1 MACDLSCPYP
11 LRRLRSLGQEP
22 TGANRWSLPGRMTE
36 LDVPRPILVDVNR
49 IRDDFN
55 IVRVVS
61 DKIGQDRA
69 DEGLHTAA
77 EVRTRLVV
85 SASVQTIIPY
95 LETMITGISTDL
107 QYWKNSLKPES
118 SLISAGWLRKKLICE
133 ACGRYAYY
141 LSALFCTPRTY
152 VHSR

>member
-1 MACDLSCPYP
+1 
-11 LRRLRSLGQEP
+11 
-22 TGANRWSLPGRMTE
+22 MTE

-85 SASVQTIIPY
+85 SASAQTITPY

-118 SLISAGWLRKKLICE
+118 SLISAG
-133 ACGRYAYY
+133 
-141 LSALFCTPRTY
+141 
-152 VHSR
+152 